1 MLYVFTGLIIVWS
14 VLLYFFMGEKYM
26 RWYYRQMGR
35 NDLDYDSGR
44 FKIAHSVCV
53 AFVGIFGVLSI
64 ILDQNALFLTL
75 MFVAVVIN
83 YALILIWCKKKISS
97 K

>member
-35 NDLDYDSGR
+35 NYLDYDSGR
-44 FKIAHSVCV
+44 FKVAHSVCV
-53 AFVGIFGVLSI
+53 ALVGIFGSLTI
-64 ILDQNALFLTL
+64 ILDHNALFLAL
-75 MFVAVVIN
+75 MFVAVVMN
-83 YALILIWCKKKISS
+83 YALILTWCKKKN